1 MGVKEDNGGNRW
13 SHTTGRVNPRQ
24 THSKENRWSHTQKGA
39 RELGEQETISRF
51 NKSKNKTSG
60 GHGRRIQVTVQ
71 TKSPNHT
78 IQLQKGGTV
87 TTETFK
93 HQLVLEDVTIYTI
106 V

>member
-1 MGVKEDNGGNRW
+1 MVAHNRA
-13 SHTTGRVNPRQ
+13 GKPAPNPLERKQ
-24 THSKENRWSHTQKGA
+24 VVAHSKGA

-78 IQLQKGGTV
+78 LQLQKGGTV